1 MNLNITEIAKAIKG
15 EILKDKNTDT
25 KDIIIKNIIT
35 DSREVLNDSLF
46 FALKGEIF
54 DGHDFTHR
62 AVENGVIAIV
72 VNKDYALRENLS
84 DNTIVIAVE
93 DTGLAFLDLAKY
105 YKSLFEL
112 EFTVGITGSNGKTT
126 VKEFTHAVLSQKYK
140 ARKTEGNFN
149 NEVGMPKTIFN
160 LQQDERVL
168 VLEMGM
174 NHFGEISR
182 LSKSAEPD
190 IGIVNNIGTNH
201 IENLGSREGIKQA
214 KCEIM
219 DGMSANSTIILNADE
234 PLLYCEKGKT
244 GKREV
249 FFGIENRNA
258 DVIAADISYDYDA
271 NVSFFEIDGTRFKIP
286 VVGLHNVYNAIP
298 AYICGKICG
307 LSDEMIQAGYNNFE
321 NVKMRQNIYEFHG
334 ITIIDDCY
342 NASLESVRAGL
353 AVLAQMPNTNN
364 QGKKIAVLSDVLEC
378 GDFAD
383 DIHTKIGE
391 ALLENNID
399 VVYAYG
405 DKSKH
410 IADVVA
416 KAKGACFYFEDKA
429 HIAEKL
435 FEEAKNQGTV
445 VLFKAS
451 RGMAIET
458 VLEDFKKLF

>member
-1 MNLNITEIAKAIKG
+1 MNLSIMEITKAING
-15 EILKDKNTDT
+15 EILKYKNTDT
-25 KDIIIKNIIT
+25 ADIIIKNIIT

-46 FALKGEIF
+46 FALKGEVF
-54 DGHDFTHR
+54 DGHDFVNK
-62 AVENGVIAIV
+62 AIESGVIAVV
-72 VNKDYALRENLS
+72 VNKDYALREDLGKKA
-84 DNTIVIAVE
+84 DVIAVD

-105 YKSLFEL
+105 YKSLFDIEC
-112 EFTVGITGSNGKTT
+112 TIGITGSNGKTT

-182 LSKSAEPD
+182 LSKSAEPN

-244 GKREV
+244 GKREI
-249 FFGIENRNA
+249 FFGIENRDA
-258 DVIAADISYDYDA
+258 DVLVTDISYDYKS
-271 NVSFFEIDGTRFKIP
+271 NISFFEADGTRFKIP

-307 LSDEMIQAGYNNFE
+307 LSDELIQAGYNNFE

-353 AVLAQMPNTNN
+353 AVLAQIPNTNN

-383 DIHTKIGE
+383 EIHTKIGE

-399 VVYAYG
+399 MVYAYG
-405 DKSKH
+405 EKSRN
-410 IADVVA
+410 ITDVVA
-416 KAKGACFYFEDKA
+416 KSNGRCFYFEDKA
-429 HIAEKL
+429 HIAAKL
-435 FEEAKNQGTV
+435 FEEAKNQDTV

-451 RGMAIET
+451 RGMAMET
-458 VLEDFKKLF
+458 VLEDFKRLF